1 MSQALY
7 RKYRSKSLSEIVGQ
21 DHVTSL
27 LDRALESN
35 KVAHAY
41 LLTGPRGTG
50 KTSVARIL
58 AHKITGLPY
67 DIEDNNLDIIEI
79 DAASNN
85 GVDNVRDLREKA
97 LVAPIKSQKKVY
109 IIDEVH
115 MLSKSAFNALLKI
128 IEEPPEH
135 VVFILATTDF
145 DKVPDT
151 IVSRTQRYNFRLID
165 ESTVA
170 DHLAFIAKEE
180 SIKIDTDAL
189 NLIAERGGGSLRDS
203 ISLLD
208 QIQHSESKNG
218 EITRSDVEASLG
230 LATKDEINAI
240 GEAILSGDAL
250 KIITAVRQP
259 ELRGIGA
266 VSVAD
271 QLYNWIQRNLES
283 YPYLVNYFE
292 DLIKVQKSHRPDVAI
307 LVAVLKFA
315 VKMPEPQIIQRPSIQ
330 ERHKPDSLSMSSEIT
345 EEPIATAESPEKSTK
360 ILDTESKQN
369 DDDYDI
375 AIQKDIQQKDQNKKN
390 NFNWQSVLDYL
401 NDHKSEFKGIHTIL
415 EKSKPIVKD
424 NKVSLYVL
432 NKFNKTELDK
442 RRAVLGKILSE
453 SGVGDFEIEIID
465 RPAPPQNEQAAK
477 VAAIMGGGE
486 EVDV

>member
-97 LVAPIKSQKKVY
+97 LVAPVKSQKKVY

-208 QIQHSESKNG
+208 QIQHSESKNR

-283 YPYLVNYFE
+283 YPYLVTYFE

-315 VKMPEPQIIQRPSIQ
+315 VKMPEPQISQRPSTQ
-330 ERHKPDSLSMSSEIT
+330 ESHKPDNLSMSSKIT
-345 EEPIATAESPEKSTK
+345 EEPIATAEPPEKSTK

-369 DDDYDI
+369 DDNSDV
-375 AIQKDIQQKDQNKKN
+375 ASQKDVQQKDQNKKN

-401 NDHKSEFKGIHTIL
+401 NDHKSEFKGIHAIL
-415 EKSKPIVKD
+415 QKSKPIIKD

-432 NKFNKTELDK
+432 NKFNKTKLDK

>member
-58 AHKITGLPY
+58 AHKITGLSY

-170 DHLAFIAKEE
+170 DHLAFIAKKE

-218 EITRSDVEASLG
+218 EITRSDIEASLG

-283 YPYLVNYFE
+283 YPYLVTYFE

-315 VKMPEPQIIQRPSIQ
+315 VKMPEPQIIQRPSTQ
-330 ERHKPDSLSMSSEIT
+330 ESHKPNSLSMPSKIT
-345 EEPIATAESPEKSTK
+345 EEPIATAKTTK
-360 ILDTESKQN
+360 ILDTESKQ
-369 DDDYDI
+369 DDDSSDI
-375 AIQKDIQQKDQNKKN
+375 ASQKDVQQKDQNKKN

>member
-58 AHKITGLPY
+58 AHKITGLSY

-170 DHLAFIAKEE
+170 DHLAFIAKKE

-218 EITRSDVEASLG
+218 EITRSDIEASLG

-283 YPYLVNYFE
+283 YPYLVTYFE

-315 VKMPEPQIIQRPSIQ
+315 VKMPEPQIIQRPSTQ
-330 ERHKPDSLSMSSEIT
+330 ESHKPDSLSMSSKIT
-345 EEPIATAESPEKSTK
+345 EEPVATTESPEKSTK
-360 ILDTESKQN
+360 ILDAESKQN
-369 DDDYDI
+369 EDNSDV
-375 AIQKDIQQKDQNKKN
+375 ASQKDVQQKDQNKKN

-401 NDHKSEFKGIHTIL
+401 NDHKSEFKGIHAIL
-415 EKSKPIVKD
+415 EKSKPIIKD
-424 NKVSLYVL
+424 NKVNLYVL
-432 NKFNKTELDK
+432 NKFNKTKLDK

>member
-283 YPYLVNYFE
+283 YPYLVTYFE

-315 VKMPEPQIIQRPSIQ
+315 VKMPEPQIIQHPSTQ
-330 ERHKPDSLSMSSEIT
+330 ERHKPDSLSMSSKIT

-369 DDDYDI
+369 EDNSDV
-375 AIQKDIQQKDQNKKN
+375 ASQKDVQQKDQNKKN
-390 NFNWQSVLDYL
+390 NFDWQSVLDYL

>member
-58 AHKITGLPY
+58 AHKITGLSY

-97 LVAPIKSQKKVY
+97 LVAPVKSQKKVY

-208 QIQHSESKNG
+208 QIQHSESKNR

-283 YPYLVNYFE
+283 YPYLVTYFE
-292 DLIKVQKSHRPDVAI
+292 DLIKVQKSHRPDIAI

-315 VKMPEPQIIQRPSIQ
+315 VKMPESQIIQHPSTQ
-330 ERHKPDSLSMSSEIT
+330 ESNKPNSLSMPSKIT
-345 EEPIATAESPEKSTK
+345 EEPIATAKTTK
-360 ILDTESKQN
+360 ILDTESKQ
-369 DDDYDI
+369 DDDSSDI
-375 AIQKDIQQKDQNKKN
+375 ASQKDVQQKDQNKKN

>member
-67 DIEDNNLDIIEI
+67 DIEDNNLDIIETV
-79 DAASNN
+79 AASNN

-170 DHLAFIAKEE
+170 DHLAFIAKKE

-218 EITRSDVEASLG
+218 EITRSDIEASLG

-250 KIITAVRQP
+250 KIIAAVRQP

-283 YPYLVNYFE
+283 YPYLVTYFE
-292 DLIKVQKSHRPDVAI
+292 DLIKVQKSHRPDIAI

-315 VKMPEPQIIQRPSIQ
+315 VKMPEPQIIQHPSTQ
-330 ERHKPDSLSMSSEIT
+330 ESNKPNSLSMPSKIT
-345 EEPIATAESPEKSTK
+345 EEPIATAKTTK
-360 ILDTESKQN
+360 ILDTESKQ
-369 DDDYDI
+369 DDDSSDI
-375 AIQKDIQQKDQNKKN
+375 ASQKDIQQKDQNKKN
-390 NFNWQSVLDYL
+390 NFDWQSVLDYL
-401 NDHKSEFKGIHTIL
+401 NDHKSEFKGIHAIL

-424 NKVSLYVL
+424 NKVNLYVL
-432 NKFNKTELDK
+432 NKFNKTKLDK

>member
-27 LDRALESN
+27 LDRALELN

-58 AHKITGLPY
+58 AHKITGLSY

-283 YPYLVNYFE
+283 YPYLVTYFE

-315 VKMPEPQIIQRPSIQ
+315 VKMPEPQIIQRPSTQ
-330 ERHKPDSLSMSSEIT
+330 ESHRPDSLSMSSKIT
-345 EEPIATAESPEKSTK
+345 EEPIATAEPPEKSTK

-369 DDDYDI
+369 DDNSDI
-375 AIQKDIQQKDQNKKN
+375 ASQKDVQQKDQNKKN

-401 NDHKSEFKGIHTIL
+401 NDHKSEFKGIHAIL
-415 EKSKPIVKD
+415 EKSKPIIKD
-424 NKVSLYVL
+424 NKVNLYVL
-432 NKFNKTELDK
+432 NKFNKTKLDK

>member
-218 EITRSDVEASLG
+218 EITRSDIEASLG

-283 YPYLVNYFE
+283 YPYLVTYFE
-292 DLIKVQKSHRPDVAI
+292 DLIKVHKSHRPDVAI

-315 VKMPEPQIIQRPSIQ
+315 VKMPEPQIIQRPSTQ
-330 ERHKPDSLSMSSEIT
+330 ESHKPDSLSMSSKIT
-345 EEPIATAESPEKSTK
+345 EEPIATAESPEKSTN
-360 ILDTESKQN
+360 ILNTESKQN
-369 DDDYDI
+369 DNDSDI
-375 AIQKDIQQKDQNKKN
+375 ASQKDVQQKDQNKKN
-390 NFNWQSVLDYL
+390 NFDWQSVLDYL
-401 NDHKSEFKGIHTIL
+401 NDHKSEFKGIHAIL
-415 EKSKPIVKD
+415 EKSKPIIKD
-424 NKVSLYVL
+424 NKVNLYVL
-432 NKFNKTELDK
+432 NKFNKTKLDK

>member
-58 AHKITGLPY
+58 AHKITGLSY

-218 EITRSDVEASLG
+218 EITRSDIEASLG

-283 YPYLVNYFE
+283 YPYLVTYFE
-292 DLIKVQKSHRPDVAI
+292 DLIKVQKSHRPDIAI

-315 VKMPEPQIIQRPSIQ
+315 VKMPESQIIQHPSTQ
-330 ERHKPDSLSMSSEIT
+330 ESNKPNSLSMPSKIT
-345 EEPIATAESPEKSTK
+345 EEPIATAKTTK
-360 ILDTESKQN
+360 ILDTESKQ
-369 DDDYDI
+369 DDDSSDI
-375 AIQKDIQQKDQNKKN
+375 ASQKDVQQKDQNKKN

>member
-67 DIEDNNLDIIEI
+67 DVEDNNLDIIEI

-218 EITRSDVEASLG
+218 EITRSDIEASLG

-283 YPYLVNYFE
+283 YPYLVTYFE

-315 VKMPEPQIIQRPSIQ
+315 VKMPEPQIIQHPSTQ
-330 ERHKPDSLSMSSEIT
+330 ESNKPNSLSMPSKIT
-345 EEPIATAESPEKSTK
+345 EEPIATAKTTK

-369 DDDYDI
+369 DDDSDI

-401 NDHKSEFKGIHTIL
+401 NDHKNEFKGIHAIL

-432 NKFNKTELDK
+432 NKFNKTKLDK

>member
-97 LVAPIKSQKKVY
+97 LVAPVKSQKKVY

-218 EITRSDVEASLG
+218 EITRSDIEASLG

-283 YPYLVNYFE
+283 YPYLVTYFE
-292 DLIKVQKSHRPDVAI
+292 DLIKVQKSHRPDIAI

-315 VKMPEPQIIQRPSIQ
+315 VKMPEPQIIQHPSTQ
-330 ERHKPDSLSMSSEIT
+330 ESNKPNSLSMPSKIT
-345 EEPIATAESPEKSTK
+345 EEPIATAKTTK
-360 ILDTESKQN
+360 ILDTESKQ
-369 DDDYDI
+369 DDDSSDI
-375 AIQKDIQQKDQNKKN
+375 ASQKDIQQKDQNKKN
-390 NFNWQSVLDYL
+390 NFDWQSVLDYL
-401 NDHKSEFKGIHTIL
+401 NDHKSEFKGIHAIL

-424 NKVSLYVL
+424 NKVNLYVL
-432 NKFNKTELDK
+432 NKFNKTKLDK

>member
-97 LVAPIKSQKKVY
+97 LVAPVKSQKKVY

-170 DHLAFIAKEE
+170 DHLAFIAKKE

-283 YPYLVNYFE
+283 YPYLVTYFE

-315 VKMPEPQIIQRPSIQ
+315 VKMPEPQIIQHPSTQ
-330 ERHKPDSLSMSSEIT
+330 ERHKPDSLSMSSKIT

-369 DDDYDI
+369 DDNSDI
-375 AIQKDIQQKDQNKKN
+375 ASQKDVQQKDQNKKN

-401 NDHKSEFKGIHTIL
+401 NDHKSEFKGIHAIL
-415 EKSKPIVKD
+415 EKSKPIIKD

-432 NKFNKTELDK
+432 NKFNKTKLDK

>member
-151 IVSRTQRYNFRLID
+151 IVSRTQRYNFRLMD

-218 EITRSDVEASLG
+218 EITRSDIEASLG

-283 YPYLVNYFE
+283 YPYLVTYFE
-292 DLIKVQKSHRPDVAI
+292 DLIKVHKSHRPDVAI

-315 VKMPEPQIIQRPSIQ
+315 VKMPEPQIIQRPSTQ
-330 ERHKPDSLSMSSEIT
+330 ESHKPDSLSMSSKIT
-345 EEPIATAESPEKSTK
+345 EEPIATAESPEKSTN
-360 ILDTESKQN
+360 ILNTESKQN
-369 DDDYDI
+369 DNDSDI
-375 AIQKDIQQKDQNKKN
+375 ASQKDVQQKDQNKKN
-390 NFNWQSVLDYL
+390 NFDWQSVLDYL
-401 NDHKSEFKGIHTIL
+401 NDHKSEFKGIHAIL
-415 EKSKPIVKD
+415 EKSKPIIKD
-424 NKVSLYVL
+424 NKVNLYVL
-432 NKFNKTELDK
+432 NKFNKTKLDK

>member
-67 DIEDNNLDIIEI
+67 DVEDNNLDIIEI

-170 DHLAFIAKEE
+170 DHLAFIAKKE

-271 QLYNWIQRNLES
+271 QLYSWIQRNLES
-283 YPYLVNYFE
+283 YPYLVTYFE

-315 VKMPEPQIIQRPSIQ
+315 VKMPEPQIIQRPSTQ
-330 ERHKPDSLSMSSEIT
+330 ERHKPDSLSMPSKIT
-345 EEPIATAESPEKSTK
+345 EEPITTTESPEKSTK
-360 ILDTESKQN
+360 ILDAESKQN
-369 DDDYDI
+369 DDDSGI
-375 AIQKDIQQKDQNKKN
+375 ASQKDIQQKDQNKKN

-401 NDHKSEFKGIHTIL
+401 NDHKNEFKGIHAIL

-424 NKVSLYVL
+424 NKVNLYVL
-432 NKFNKTELDK
+432 NKFNKTKLDK

>member
-170 DHLAFIAKEE
+170 DHLAFIAKKE

-218 EITRSDVEASLG
+218 EITRSDIEASLG

-250 KIITAVRQP
+250 KIIAAVRQP

-283 YPYLVNYFE
+283 YPYLVTYFE

-315 VKMPEPQIIQRPSIQ
+315 VKMPEPQIIQRPSTQ
-330 ERHKPDSLSMSSEIT
+330 ERHKPDSLSMSSKIT
-345 EEPIATAESPEKSTK
+345 EEPITTTESPEKSTK
-360 ILDTESKQN
+360 ILDAESKQN
-369 DDDYDI
+369 DDDSGI
-375 AIQKDIQQKDQNKKN
+375 ASQKDIQQKDQNKKN

-401 NDHKSEFKGIHTIL
+401 NDHKNEFKGIHAIL

-424 NKVSLYVL
+424 NKVNLYVL
-432 NKFNKTELDK
+432 NKFNKTKLDK

>member
-58 AHKITGLPY
+58 AHKITGLSY

-165 ESTVA
+165 KSTVA

-315 VKMPEPQIIQRPSIQ
+315 VKMPEPQIIQRPSTQ
-330 ERHKPDSLSMSSEIT
+330 ERHKPDSLSMSSKIT

-453 SGVGDFEIEIID
+453 SGVGDFEIKIID

>member
-218 EITRSDVEASLG
+218 EITRSDIEASLG

-283 YPYLVNYFE
+283 YPYLVTYFE

-315 VKMPEPQIIQRPSIQ
+315 VKMPEPQIIQRPSTQ
-330 ERHKPDSLSMSSEIT
+330 ESHKPNSLSMPSKIT
-345 EEPIATAESPEKSTK
+345 EEPIATAKTTK
-360 ILDTESKQN
+360 ILDTESKQ
-369 DDDYDI
+369 DDDSSDI
-375 AIQKDIQQKDQNKKN
+375 ASQKDVQQKDQNKKN

>member
-58 AHKITGLPY
+58 AHKITGLSY

-170 DHLAFIAKEE
+170 DHLAFIAKKE

-283 YPYLVNYFE
+283 YPYLVTYFE

-315 VKMPEPQIIQRPSIQ
+315 VKMPEPQIIQRPSTQ
-330 ERHKPDSLSMSSEIT
+330 ESHKPDSLSMSSKIT
-345 EEPIATAESPEKSTK
+345 EEPVATTESPEKSTK
-360 ILDTESKQN
+360 ILDAESKQN
-369 DDDYDI
+369 DDNSDV
-375 AIQKDIQQKDQNKKN
+375 ASQKDVQQKDQNKKN
-390 NFNWQSVLDYL
+390 NFDWQSVLDYL
-401 NDHKSEFKGIHTIL
+401 NDHKSEFKGIHAIL
-415 EKSKPIVKD
+415 EKSKPIIKD
-424 NKVSLYVL
+424 NKVNLYVL
-432 NKFNKTELDK
+432 NKFNKTKLDK

>member
-180 SIKIDTDAL
+180 GIKIDTDAL

-218 EITRSDVEASLG
+218 EITRSDIEASLG

-240 GEAILSGDAL
+240 GEAILSGYAL

-283 YPYLVNYFE
+283 YPYLVTYFE

-315 VKMPEPQIIQRPSIQ
+315 VKMPEPQIIQRPSTQ
-330 ERHKPDSLSMSSEIT
+330 ESHRPDSLSMSSKIT
-345 EEPIATAESPEKSTK
+345 EEPIATAEPPEKSTK

-369 DDDYDI
+369 DDDSDI
-375 AIQKDIQQKDQNKKN
+375 ANQKDVQQKDQNKKN

-401 NDHKSEFKGIHTIL
+401 NNHKSEFKGIHAIL
-415 EKSKPIVKD
+415 EKSKPIIKD
-424 NKVSLYVL
+424 NKVNLYVL
-432 NKFNKTELDK
+432 NKFNKTKLDK

>member
-58 AHKITGLPY
+58 AHKITGLSY

-97 LVAPIKSQKKVY
+97 LVAPVKSQKKVY

-283 YPYLVNYFE
+283 YPYLVTYFE
-292 DLIKVQKSHRPDVAI
+292 DLIKVQKSHRPDIAI

-315 VKMPEPQIIQRPSIQ
+315 VKMPEPQIIQHPSTQ
-330 ERHKPDSLSMSSEIT
+330 ESNKPNSLSMPSKIT
-345 EEPIATAESPEKSTK
+345 EEPIATAKTTK
-360 ILDTESKQN
+360 ILDTESKQ
-369 DDDYDI
+369 DDDSSDI
-375 AIQKDIQQKDQNKKN
+375 ASQKDVQQKDQNKKN

>member
-97 LVAPIKSQKKVY
+97 LVAPVKSQKKVY

-283 YPYLVNYFE
+283 YPYLVTYFE

-315 VKMPEPQIIQRPSIQ
+315 VKMPEPQIIQRPSTQ
-330 ERHKPDSLSMSSEIT
+330 ESHRPDSLSMSSKIT
-345 EEPIATAESPEKSTK
+345 EEPIATAEPPEKSTK

-369 DDDYDI
+369 DDNSDI
-375 AIQKDIQQKDQNKKN
+375 ASQKDVQQKDQNKKN

-401 NDHKSEFKGIHTIL
+401 NDHKSEFKGIHAIL
-415 EKSKPIVKD
+415 EKSKPIIKD
-424 NKVSLYVL
+424 NKVNLYVL
-432 NKFNKTELDK
+432 NKFNKTKLDK

>member
-283 YPYLVNYFE
+283 YPYLVTYFE
-292 DLIKVQKSHRPDVAI
+292 DLIKVQKSHRPDIAI

-315 VKMPEPQIIQRPSIQ
+315 VKMPESQIIQHPSTQ
-330 ERHKPDSLSMSSEIT
+330 ESNKPNSLSMPSKIT
-345 EEPIATAESPEKSTK
+345 EEPIATAKTTK
-360 ILDTESKQN
+360 ILDTESKQ
-369 DDDYDI
+369 DDDSSDI
-375 AIQKDIQQKDQNKKN
+375 ASQKDVQQKNQNKKN

>member
-58 AHKITGLPY
+58 AHKITGLSY

-165 ESTVA
+165 KSTVA

-218 EITRSDVEASLG
+218 EITRSDIEASLG

-283 YPYLVNYFE
+283 YPYLVTYFE

-315 VKMPEPQIIQRPSIQ
+315 VKMPEPQIIQHPSTQ
-330 ERHKPDSLSMSSEIT
+330 ERHKPDSLSMSSKIT
-345 EEPIATAESPEKSTK
+345 EEPIATAKPPEKTTK
-360 ILDTESKQN
+360 ILDTKSKQN
-369 DDDYDI
+369 DDDSDI
-375 AIQKDIQQKDQNKKN
+375 ASQKDVQQKDQNKKN

>member
-170 DHLAFIAKEE
+170 DHLAFIAKKE

-218 EITRSDVEASLG
+218 EITRSDIEASLG

-283 YPYLVNYFE
+283 YPYLVTYFE

-315 VKMPEPQIIQRPSIQ
+315 VKMPEPQIIQRPSTQ
-330 ERHKPDSLSMSSEIT
+330 ESHRPDSLSMSSKIT
-345 EEPIATAESPEKSTK
+345 EEPIATAKTTK
-360 ILDTESKQN
+360 ILDTESKQ
-369 DDDYDI
+369 DDDSSDI
-375 AIQKDIQQKDQNKKN
+375 ASQKDVQQKDQNKKN

>member
-97 LVAPIKSQKKVY
+97 LVAPVKSQKKVY

-208 QIQHSESKNG
+208 QIQHSESKNR

-283 YPYLVNYFE
+283 YPYLVTYFE

-315 VKMPEPQIIQRPSIQ
+315 VKMPEPQISQRPSTQ
-330 ERHKPDSLSMSSEIT
+330 ESHKPDNLSMSSKIT
-345 EEPIATAESPEKSTK
+345 EEPIATAEPPEKSTK

-369 DDDYDI
+369 DDNSDV
-375 AIQKDIQQKDQNKKN
+375 ASQKDVQQKDQNKKN

-401 NDHKSEFKGIHTIL
+401 NDHKSEFKGIHAIL
-415 EKSKPIVKD
+415 EKSKPIIKD

-432 NKFNKTELDK
+432 NKFNKTKLDK

>member
-151 IVSRTQRYNFRLID
+151 IVSRTQCYNFRLID

-218 EITRSDVEASLG
+218 EITRSDIEASLG

-283 YPYLVNYFE
+283 YPYLVTYFE
-292 DLIKVQKSHRPDVAI
+292 DLIKVQKSHRPDIAI

-315 VKMPEPQIIQRPSIQ
+315 VKMPESQIIQHPSTQ
-330 ERHKPDSLSMSSEIT
+330 ESNKPNSLSMPSKIT
-345 EEPIATAESPEKSTK
+345 EEPVATTESPEKSTK
-360 ILDTESKQN
+360 ILDAESKQN
-369 DDDYDI
+369 DDNSYV
-375 AIQKDIQQKDQNKKN
+375 ASQKDVQQKDQNKKN

>member
-58 AHKITGLPY
+58 AHKITGLSY

-165 ESTVA
+165 ESTVV

-180 SIKIDTDAL
+180 SIKINTDAL

-218 EITRSDVEASLG
+218 EITRSDIEASLG

-283 YPYLVNYFE
+283 YPYLVTYFE

-315 VKMPEPQIIQRPSIQ
+315 VKIPEPQIIQHPSTQ
-330 ERHKPDSLSMSSEIT
+330 ESNKPNSLSMPSKIT
-345 EEPIATAESPEKSTK
+345 EEPIATAKTTK
-360 ILDTESKQN
+360 ILDTESKQ
-369 DDDYDI
+369 DDDNSDI
-375 AIQKDIQQKDQNKKN
+375 ASQKDVQQKDQNKKN

-401 NDHKSEFKGIHTIL
+401 NDHKSEFKGIHAIL
-415 EKSKPIVKD
+415 EKSKPIIKD
-424 NKVSLYVL
+424 NKVNLYVL
-432 NKFNKTELDK
+432 NKFNKTKLDK

>member
-1 MSQALY
+1 MGQALY

-58 AHKITGLPY
+58 AHKITGLSY

-208 QIQHSESKNG
+208 QIQHTESKNG

-240 GEAILSGDAL
+240 GEALLSGDAL
-250 KIITAVRQP
+250 KIIAAVRQP

-283 YPYLVNYFE
+283 YPYLVTYFE
-292 DLIKVQKSHRPDVAI
+292 DLIKVHKSHRPDVAI

-315 VKMPEPQIIQRPSIQ
+315 VKMPEPQIIQRPSTQ
-330 ERHKPDSLSMSSEIT
+330 ESHKSDSLSMSSKIT
-345 EEPIATAESPEKSTK
+345 EEPIATAEPPEKSTK

-369 DDDYDI
+369 DDDSDI
-375 AIQKDIQQKDQNKKN
+375 ANQKDVQQKDQNKKN
-390 NFNWQSVLDYL
+390 NFDWQSVLDYL
-401 NDHKSEFKGIHTIL
+401 NDHKSEFKGIHAIL
-415 EKSKPIVKD
+415 EKSKPIIKD
-424 NKVSLYVL
+424 NKVNLYVL
-432 NKFNKTELDK
+432 NKFNKTKLDK

>member
-58 AHKITGLPY
+58 AHKITGLSY

-79 DAASNN
+79 DVASNN

-97 LVAPIKSQKKVY
+97 LVAPVKSQKKVY

-283 YPYLVNYFE
+283 YPYLVTYFE
-292 DLIKVQKSHRPDVAI
+292 DLIKVQKSHRPDIAI

-315 VKMPEPQIIQRPSIQ
+315 VKMPEPQIIQHPSTQ
-330 ERHKPDSLSMSSEIT
+330 ESNKPNSLSMPSKIT
-345 EEPIATAESPEKSTK
+345 EEPIATAKTTK
-360 ILDTESKQN
+360 ILDTESKQ
-369 DDDYDI
+369 DDDSSDI
-375 AIQKDIQQKDQNKKN
+375 ASQKDVQQKDQNKKN

>member
-180 SIKIDTDAL
+180 SIKINTDAL

-218 EITRSDVEASLG
+218 EITRSDIEASLG

-283 YPYLVNYFE
+283 YPYLVTYFE

-315 VKMPEPQIIQRPSIQ
+315 VKIPEPQIIQHPSTQ
-330 ERHKPDSLSMSSEIT
+330 ESNKPNSLSMPSKIT
-345 EEPIATAESPEKSTK
+345 EEPIATAKTTK
-360 ILDTESKQN
+360 ILDTESKQ
-369 DDDYDI
+369 DDDNSDI
-375 AIQKDIQQKDQNKKN
+375 ASQKDVQQKDQNKKN

-401 NDHKSEFKGIHTIL
+401 NDHKSEFKGINTIF

>member
-27 LDRALESN
+27 LDRALELN

-58 AHKITGLPY
+58 AHKITGLSY

-170 DHLAFIAKEE
+170 DHLAFIAKKE

-189 NLIAERGGGSLRDS
+189 HLIAERGGGSLRDS

-230 LATKDEINAI
+230 LATKNEINAI

-271 QLYNWIQRNLES
+271 QLYNWIQINLES
-283 YPYLVNYFE
+283 YPYLVTYFE

-315 VKMPEPQIIQRPSIQ
+315 VKMPEPQIIQRPSTQ
-330 ERHKPDSLSMSSEIT
+330 ESHRPDSLSMSSKIT
-345 EEPIATAESPEKSTK
+345 EEPIATAEPPEKSTK
-360 ILDTESKQN
+360 ILDTESKQ
-369 DDDYDI
+369 DDDSSDV
-375 AIQKDIQQKDQNKKN
+375 ASQKDIQQKDQNKKN

>member
-170 DHLAFIAKEE
+170 DHLAFIAKKE

-218 EITRSDVEASLG
+218 EITRSDIEASLG

-250 KIITAVRQP
+250 KIIAAVRQP

-283 YPYLVNYFE
+283 YPYLVTYFE

-315 VKMPEPQIIQRPSIQ
+315 VKMPEPQIIQRPSTQ
-330 ERHKPDSLSMSSEIT
+330 ERHKPDSLSMPSKIT
-345 EEPIATAESPEKSTK
+345 EEPIATAKTTK
-360 ILDTESKQN
+360 ILDTESKQ
-369 DDDYDI
+369 DDDSSDI
-375 AIQKDIQQKDQNKKN
+375 ASQKDVQQKDQNKKN

>member
-58 AHKITGLPY
+58 AHKITGLSY

-97 LVAPIKSQKKVY
+97 LVAPVKSQKKVY

-208 QIQHSESKNG
+208 QIQHSESKNR

-283 YPYLVNYFE
+283 YPYLVTYFE

-315 VKMPEPQIIQRPSIQ
+315 VKMPEPQISQRPSTQ
-330 ERHKPDSLSMSSEIT
+330 ESHKPDNLSMSSKIT
-345 EEPIATAESPEKSTK
+345 EEPIATAEPPEKSTK

-369 DDDYDI
+369 DDNSDV
-375 AIQKDIQQKDQNKKN
+375 ASQKDVQQKDQNKKN

-401 NDHKSEFKGIHTIL
+401 NDHKSEFKGIHAIL
-415 EKSKPIVKD
+415 EKSKPIIKD

-432 NKFNKTELDK
+432 NKFNKTKLDK

>member
-283 YPYLVNYFE
+283 YPYLVTYFE

-315 VKMPEPQIIQRPSIQ
+315 VKMPEPQIIQRPSTQ
-330 ERHKPDSLSMSSEIT
+330 ESHRPDSLSMSSKIT
-345 EEPIATAESPEKSTK
+345 EEPIATAEPPEKSTK

-369 DDDYDI
+369 DDNSDI
-375 AIQKDIQQKDQNKKN
+375 ASQKDVQQKDQNKKN

-401 NDHKSEFKGIHTIL
+401 NDHKSEFKGIHAIL
-415 EKSKPIVKD
+415 EKSKPIIKD

-432 NKFNKTELDK
+432 NKFNKTKLDK

>member
-97 LVAPIKSQKKVY
+97 LVAPVKSQKKVY

-151 IVSRTQRYNFRLID
+151 IVSRTQCYNFRLID

-218 EITRSDVEASLG
+218 EITRSDIEASLG

-283 YPYLVNYFE
+283 YPYLVTYFE

-315 VKMPEPQIIQRPSIQ
+315 VKMPEPQIIQHPSTQ
-330 ERHKPDSLSMSSEIT
+330 ESNKPNSLSMSSKIT
-345 EEPIATAESPEKSTK
+345 EEPIATTKYPEKSTK

-369 DDDYDI
+369 DDDSDI

-401 NDHKSEFKGIHTIL
+401 NDHKSEFKGIHAIL
-415 EKSKPIVKD
+415 EKSKPIIKD
-424 NKVSLYVL
+424 NKVNLYVL
-432 NKFNKTELDK
+432 NKFNKTKLDK

>member
-58 AHKITGLPY
+58 AHKITGLSY

-97 LVAPIKSQKKVY
+97 LVAPVKSQKKVY

-271 QLYNWIQRNLES
+271 QLYSWIQRNLES
-283 YPYLVNYFE
+283 YPYLVTYFE

-315 VKMPEPQIIQRPSIQ
+315 VKMPEPQIIQRPSTQ
-330 ERHKPDSLSMSSEIT
+330 ERHKPDSLSMPSKIT
-345 EEPIATAESPEKSTK
+345 EEPITTTESPEKSTK
-360 ILDTESKQN
+360 ILDAESKQN
-369 DDDYDI
+369 DDSSDV
-375 AIQKDIQQKDQNKKN
+375 ASQKDIQQKDQNKKN

>member
-97 LVAPIKSQKKVY
+97 LVAPIKSQKKIY

-151 IVSRTQRYNFRLID
+151 IVSRTQRYHFRLID

-208 QIQHSESKNG
+208 QVQHSESKNG
-218 EITRSDVEASLG
+218 EITRSDIEASLG

-283 YPYLVNYFE
+283 YPYLVTYFE

-315 VKMPEPQIIQRPSIQ
+315 VKMPESQIIQHPSTQ
-330 ERHKPDSLSMSSEIT
+330 ESNKPNSLSMPSKIT
-345 EEPIATAESPEKSTK
+345 EEPIATAKTTK
-360 ILDTESKQN
+360 ILDTESKQ
-369 DDDYDI
+369 DDDSSDI
-375 AIQKDIQQKDQNKKN
+375 ASQKDVQQKDQNKKN

>member
-58 AHKITGLPY
+58 AHKITGLSY

-208 QIQHSESKNG
+208 QIQHSESKNR

-283 YPYLVNYFE
+283 YPYLVTYFE

-315 VKMPEPQIIQRPSIQ
+315 VKMPEPQIIQRPSTQ
-330 ERHKPDSLSMSSEIT
+330 ESYKSDSLSMSSKIT
-345 EEPIATAESPEKSTK
+345 EEPIATAEPPEKSTK

-369 DDDYDI
+369 DDDSDI
-375 AIQKDIQQKDQNKKN
+375 ANQKDVQQKDQNKKN
-390 NFNWQSVLDYL
+390 NFDWQSVLDYL
-401 NDHKSEFKGIHTIL
+401 NDHKSEFKGIHAIL

-424 NKVSLYVL
+424 NKVNLYVL
-432 NKFNKTELDK
+432 NKFNKTKLDK

>member
-283 YPYLVNYFE
+283 YPYLVTYFE

-315 VKMPEPQIIQRPSIQ
+315 VKMPEPQIIQRPSTQ
-330 ERHKPDSLSMSSEIT
+330 ESHRPDSLSMSSKIT
-345 EEPIATAESPEKSTK
+345 EEPIATAEPPEKSTK

-369 DDDYDI
+369 DNNSDI
-375 AIQKDIQQKDQNKKN
+375 ASQKDVQQKDQNKKN

-401 NDHKSEFKGIHTIL
+401 NDHKSEFKGIHAIL
-415 EKSKPIVKD
+415 EKSKPIIKD
-424 NKVSLYVL
+424 NKVNLYVL
-432 NKFNKTELDK
+432 NKFNKTKLDK

>member
-58 AHKITGLPY
+58 AHRITGLPY

-97 LVAPIKSQKKVY
+97 LVAPVKSQKKVY

-283 YPYLVNYFE
+283 YPYLVTYFE

-315 VKMPEPQIIQRPSIQ
+315 VKMPEPQIIQHPSTQ
-330 ERHKPDSLSMSSEIT
+330 ERHKPDSLSMSSKIT
-345 EEPIATAESPEKSTK
+345 EEPIATAKPPEKTTK
-360 ILDTESKQN
+360 ILDTKSKQN